1 MARADGDRLFVGIDA
16 NAAGLRDL
24 SSRALRAPLA
34 NLVYVRAAV
43 EQLPAELGGIADR
56 VTVVLP
62 WGTLLAA
69 VARPSVTTLQA
80 VRALCRPGAGL
91 SVVLSL
97 AARDRGEESR
107 LGLPAIDEAHLRG
120 PLVAGYAEAGFTVTT
135 VRPLG
140 LAALARWPSTW
151 ARRLAHGR
159 PRSVFQIDARAA
171 DQRRS
176 TGA

>member
-1 MARADGDRLFVGIDA
+1 MARANAERLFVGVDA
-16 NAAGLRDL
+16 SAAGLRDF
-24 SSRALRAPLA
+24 STRAARARLA

-43 EQLPAELGGIADR
+43 EQLPADLAGIAGR

-69 VARPSVTTLQA
+69 VARPSVPILQA
-80 VRALCRPGAGL
+80 VRALCRPDASL

-97 AARDRGEESR
+97 AARDRAEERR
-107 LGLPAIDEAHLRG
+107 LGLPAVDEAHLKG
-120 PLVAGYAEAGFTVTT
+120 PLVAGYAEAGFAVTS

-140 LAALARWPSTW
+140 LDALARWPSTW

-159 PRSVFQIDARAA
+159 PRSVFQLDARAA
-171 DQRRS
+171 GQR
-176 TGA
+176 G